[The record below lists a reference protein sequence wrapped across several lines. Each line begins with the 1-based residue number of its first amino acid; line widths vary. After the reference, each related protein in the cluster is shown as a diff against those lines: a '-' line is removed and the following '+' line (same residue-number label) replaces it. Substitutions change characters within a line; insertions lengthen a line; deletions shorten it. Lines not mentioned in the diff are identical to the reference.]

1 MDIEAEVQNYLQIQI
16 NVERTSDLAQNLG
29 EYYEEIYE
37 SGASYNEEALSDLED
52 IYNLVINNFVN
63 SIEVFNNKN
72 EVLFRR
78 LGKDEAALDLM
89 ETNLRKAHYKRL
101 ANGEDMTTIASYVF
115 NDILSTMERIGD
127 HAYNIARITMEPVK
141 IHDTLSHRKFEDGD
155 EEIIKAYDKI
165 EKHIN

>member
-1 MDIEAEVQNYLQIQI
+1 
-16 NVERTSDLAQNLG
+16 
-29 EYYEEIYE
+29 
-37 SGASYNEEALSDLED
+37 
-52 IYNLVINNFVN
+52 
-63 SIEVFNNKN
+63 
-72 EVLFRR
+72 
-78 LGKDEAALDLM
+78 
-89 ETNLRKAHYKRL
+89 
-101 ANGEDMTTIASYVF
+101 MTTIASYVF